1 MGIVEVVGRYLE
13 ENRRLVVPGF
23 GAFVVKESGELLFSE
38 MLQTDDGVLRA
49 LLAAE
54 GLSEMECAAMIDR
67 FIFEVRNELSNYG
80 YCRLGDVGTLRRLPE
95 SGALKLMPPPPA
107 APRVAP
113 PATQPR
119 VAVTPPAA
127 PPAPQPAAPAAVPPV
142 GQSRPVP
149 RRSAPQK
156 RGVDKFVM
164 AIAVAVLLLAA
175 AAIAYGWYSNRQVN
189 IEQDDM
195 AMDALR
201 IELGASSSQQ

>member
-1 MGIVEVVGRYLE
+1 MGVIEVVGRYLE
-13 ENRRLVVPGF
+13 DNRRLVVPGF
-23 GAFVVKESGELLFSE
+23 GAFVVKESGEVLFSE

-67 FIFEVRNELSNYG
+67 FIFEVRNELTNYG
-80 YCRLGDVGTLRRLPE
+80 YCRLGDVGTLRRMPE

-107 APRVAP
+107 APRVTPTTAP
-113 PATQPR
+113 PR
-119 VAVTPPAA
+119 VTAA
-127 PPAPQPAAPAAVPPV
+127 PQSVAQPAQPVVPPV
-142 GQSRPVP
+142 GQPRPAP
-149 RRSAPQK
+149 RRGVPQK

-164 AIAVAVLLLAA
+164 TIAVAVLLLAA